1 MCVWSRFSCVQLLAT
16 SWIKPTRLSVP
27 AVSLARILDWVALS
41 FCIDCGCGV
50 TFPVFIFSCT
60 VWAAWEPGALKT
72 WLEVRQWPLRP
83 HVACVTSQ
91 FIVMET
97 SAFGS
102 GESESLSVVSDS
114 LGTHG
119 LYSPC
124 NSPGQNT
131 GVGNLSLLQG
141 IFPTPGSNP
150 GLRTAG
156 DSLPAESQGK
166 PRDLPNP
173 GVYLGSSALQAE
185 TFWL

>member
-1 MCVWSRFSCVQLLAT
+1 
-16 SWIKPTRLSVP
+16 
-27 AVSLARILDWVALS
+27 
-41 FCIDCGCGV
+41 
-50 TFPVFIFSCT
+50 
-60 VWAAWEPGALKT
+60 
-72 WLEVRQWPLRP
+72 
-83 HVACVTSQ
+83 
-91 FIVMET
+91 MET

-124 NSPGQNT
+124 SSPGQNT
-131 GVGNLSLLQG
+131 GVGNLCLLQG

-156 DSLPAESQGK
+156 DFLPAESQGK

-173 GVYLGSSALQAE
+173 GVSLGSPALQAE
-185 TFWL
+185 TFWLWAEPVLINQG